1 MDEEREQD
9 TSLKLREGTP
19 DQGTLS
25 NRSDSNSSVD
35 DKEIRNHSIISGDL
49 ESIDLNDTST
59 DNLPPTVTDS
69 PTSVHSSSNP
79 SGKKK
84 R

>member
-1 MDEEREQD
+1 MDEEREQV
-9 TSLKLREGTP
+9 TSLKIKEDIS

-25 NRSDSNSSVD
+25 NCTESDNSVD
-35 DKEIRNHSIISGDL
+35 NKEIQNHSIISGDL

-59 DNLPPTVTDS
+59 DNLPATVTDS
-69 PTSVHSSSNP
+69 PSSVHSSSNQ